1 MSDFFKNISNRFG
14 NNSKS
19 DYFKNISNRFGDTR
33 SSSRISEFT
42 NSFKSNDILSKIA
55 FFLIVLVIFVFI
67 LNLGISLIESMYK
80 PKSTTYLV
88 RGLINGNNPVVI
100 SQNPKD
106 LRGVIIG
113 RSNNELSGIEFT
125 WSVWLVLKNNVTG
138 PFRNIFNKGDSYYA
152 KESGFSMVNNGPGLY
167 VGSSNSNVLAVVMD
181 TVNPDEKPSTTI
193 IEDIPYNKW
202 FHVTIRLKNNV
213 LDTYVNGVV
222 AKSTILKFVPKQNY
236 NDVNVCQNGGF
247 DGQLS
252 DLKYSSYALSAFE
265 INRLVA
271 VGPTLSNSSIG
282 SSTPGVVPPYYLSD
296 KWFTSQR

>member
-1 MSDFFKNISNRFG
+1 MSDFYYNMNR
-14 NNSKS
+14 
-19 DYFKNISNRFGDTR
+19 RFGDTKSFSRASDLMYYIR
-33 SSSRISEFT
+33 SNGIVYKFT
-42 NSFKSNDILSKIA
+42 
-55 FFLIVLVIFVFI
+55 FFLVVLVIFVFI

-106 LRGVIIG
+106 LRSVMIG

-152 KESGFSMVNNGPGLY
+152 EESGFSMVNNGPGLY
-167 VGSSNSNVLAVVMD
+167 VGSSSSNVLAVVMD

-193 IEDIPYNKW
+193 IGDIPYNKW
-202 FHVTIRLKNNV
+202 FHVTIRLKNNII
-213 LDTYVNGVV
+213 DTYINGVV
-222 AKSTILKFVPKQNY
+222 AKRTVLQFVPKQNY

-252 DLKYSSYALSAFE
+252 DLKYSSYALSAIE
-265 INRLVA
+265 INRLVTA
-271 VGPTLSNSSIG
+271 GPTLRTSSVS

-296 KWFTSQR
+296 RWFTGQVQH

>member
-1 MSDFFKNISNRFG
+1 MSDFYNNIKR
-14 NNSKS
+14 
-19 DYFKNISNRFGDTR
+19 RLGDTR
-33 SSSRISEFT
+33 LSGRASEVI
-42 NSFKSNDILSKIA
+42 NSVRGNGILYKFV

-88 RGLINGNNPVVI
+88 RGLLNGNNPVVI

-106 LRGVIIG
+106 LRSVIIG

-181 TVNPDEKPSTTI
+181 TVNPDEKPSTTMI
-193 IEDIPYNKW
+193 GDLPYNKW
-202 FHVTIRLKNNV
+202 FHVTIRLKNNL

-222 AKSTILKFVPKQNY
+222 AKRTILKFVPKQNY

-271 VGPTLSNSSIG
+271 AGPSLSTSSVS
-282 SSTPGVVPPYYLSD
+282 SSTPTGVAPPYYLSD
-296 KWFTSQR
+296 KWFAGQVKR